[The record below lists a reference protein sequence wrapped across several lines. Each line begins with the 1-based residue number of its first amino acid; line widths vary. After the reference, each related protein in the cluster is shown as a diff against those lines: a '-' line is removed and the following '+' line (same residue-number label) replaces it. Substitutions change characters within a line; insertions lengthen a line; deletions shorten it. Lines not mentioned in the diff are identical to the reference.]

1 MQSAFVKLVIV
12 GDTNVGKTSLVN
24 RYVEDAFSDNLGN
37 TVGVDFFACKMQL
50 FGQTHT
56 VQLWDTAGQERFK
69 SVVKCYFKSASG
81 VLMIFDLTQRESYK
95 NIESWLVDIDD
106 NINPSTAKVLVG
118 NKADLTDNRVVS
130 YEEAREYAE
139 SKKMMYFETSAK
151 SALGVDVLFES
162 IVKSIVENMNANGGD
177 QTRDSTPSSPIRLGG
192 KGVNDPKPPAK
203 STSGCC
209 NL

>member
-1 MQSAFVKLVIV
+1 MQPAFVKLVVV

-24 RYVEDAFSDNLGN
+24 RYVEDTFSDSLGN

-81 VLMIFDLTQRESYK
+81 VLLIFDLTARESFK
-95 NIESWLVDIDD
+95 HIETWLLDIDE

-118 NKADLTDNRVVS
+118 NKADLTENRAVS
-130 YEEAREYAE
+130 YEEARAFAE
-139 SKKMMYFETSAK
+139 SRKMMYFETSAK

-162 IVKSIVENMNANGGD
+162 IVKNIVEEMNIAGQD
-177 QTRDSTPSSPIRLGG
+177 QSQDKNNNQIRLG
-192 KGVNDPKPPAK
+192 KASNNAPNK
-203 STSGCC
+203 SSGGCC
-209 NL
+209 NF